1 MWIIILWG
9 VCSGFYAC
17 RKGDYPVLLFSFRY
31 IGKGSFVYRNVLY
44 RLSERSFLFIGI
56 FLSVCRNALFFLSE
70 EYFSVYEKYS
80 VPFHPGIKKASGMI
94 VRRLCVVL

>member
-1 MWIIILWG
+1 MLVGRGIIRCYDFLFGLLGKILLFIG
-9 VCSGFYAC
+9 MFFIVC
-17 RKGDYPVLLFSFRY
+17 RKGL
-31 IGKGSFVYRNVLY
+31 
-44 RLSERSFLFIGI
+44 FLFIGI

-94 VRRLCVVL
+94 VRRLCFIL